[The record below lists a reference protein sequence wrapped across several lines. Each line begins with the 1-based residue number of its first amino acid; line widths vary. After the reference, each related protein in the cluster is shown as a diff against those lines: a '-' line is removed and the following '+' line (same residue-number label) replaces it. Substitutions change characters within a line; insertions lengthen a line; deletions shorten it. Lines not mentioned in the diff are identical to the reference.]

1 MARLTAEERY
11 ERALAQAWRKF
22 GAQRLRPPVELRSF
36 LERANDRIVA
46 GLLSASDSE
55 GNLRTEQM
63 DEIRS
68 LLQEAMS
75 EFRGDY
81 QMWLYGLIYAT
92 AGDALNAQNEA
103 MGQYLDMPPVA
114 LSAQVPPTMAI
125 DVTEAIKRRVMGG
138 LKLSDRIWRLDW
150 GTRSLLERDII
161 NGISEGMRASA
172 LARRVTKYLLPGR
185 ELPKGVPSS
194 AYSNQPRDVS
204 YNAYRLARTEIN
216 QTWHEVRRQSD
227 TDLAKRGITIGTRW
241 VLSPN
246 HTERMLSSTKGR
258 RDRDICDDW
267 AARRPGDAALKGQ
280 PQASTGAESRMLR
293 LLEHY
298 DMDPKGVFLPGKA
311 PIDHPNGLCTTASVL
326 TPREV
331 IMQRMAA

>member
-1 MARLTAEERY
+1 MPRLTAEERY
-11 ERALAQAWRKF
+11 NRALVQAWRKF
-22 GAQRLRPPVELRSF
+22 GAQNQRPPDELRDL
-36 LERANDRIVA
+36 LERANNRIVA

-55 GNLRTEQM
+55 GNLRPEQM
-63 DEIRS
+63 DRVRR
-68 LLQEAMS
+68 LLEEAMS
-75 EFRGDY
+75 EFRSDY

-103 MGQYLDMPPVA
+103 MGQYIEMPPVTIGA
-114 LSAQVPPTMAI
+114 AVPPTVAI

-161 NGISEGMRASA
+161 NSISEGMRASA

-194 AYSNQPRDVS
+194 AYSLQPRDVS
-204 YNAYRLARTEIN
+204 YNAWRLARTEIN
-216 QTWHEVRRQSD
+216 HTWHEVRRQKDAS
-227 TDLAKRGITIGTRW
+227 LAERGITLGTRW

-267 AARRPGDAALKGQ
+267 AKRLPGAERLKGQ
-280 PQASTGAESRMLR
+280 PRASKRAELR
-293 LLEHY
+293 LLRQLEQY
-298 DMDPKGVFLPGKA
+298 DLDAKGVYLPGKT
-311 PIDHPNGLCTTASVL
+311 PLDHPNGLCTTASVL
-326 TPREV
+326 TPRDV
-331 IMQRMAA
+331 LRQRMAA